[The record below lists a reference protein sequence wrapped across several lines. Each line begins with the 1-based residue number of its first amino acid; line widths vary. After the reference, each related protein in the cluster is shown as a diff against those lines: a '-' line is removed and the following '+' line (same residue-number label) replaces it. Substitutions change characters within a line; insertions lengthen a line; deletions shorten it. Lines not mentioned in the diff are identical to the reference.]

1 MVKCQRAQYDLISY
15 VICVGVSWWEL
26 ADRVSFHGVGIVP
39 GAVLS
44 ATVGQMLTKSSD
56 LGA

>member
-1 MVKCQRAQYDLISY
+1 VCHFAETG
-15 VICVGVSWWEL
+15 VGVVL
-26 ADRVSFHGVGIVP
+26 

-44 ATVGQMLTKSSD
+44 VTVGQMLTKSSD